1 MQDVKLCRID
11 NANINIRLDIMI
23 AGILCG
29 LGAALCQCLSYIF
42 SKKYVHKD
50 GNSFQLLF
58 SSHLIMGVFSTII
71 LGILLVEKDLPPF
84 KDYWVELLMVNGFYM
99 IGQFSFFL
107 AITKTEAS
115 RLAPLLGLKVIF
127 IAMLG
132 IFFLNTQLNA
142 WQWVA
147 VALCFIGA
155 VLSNWSG
162 KAIPTKS
169 VLWLLAA
176 VIGYALSDM
185 SIKLL
190 IDRIAVTAGQGV
202 LAMFIAATTS
212 YFYLGVF
219 SLVMV
224 LFIPQVKVKH
234 LKPAVP
240 FSCLWFS
247 AMLFLFACFGFIGPL
262 FGNIVQSGRGI
273 MAVVIGALIAKFGW
287 SEYEEK
293 LPRSI
298 LVRRIAAAMMITG
311 AIILFAVA
319 KASSQ

>member
-1 MQDVKLCRID
+1 
-11 NANINIRLDIMI
+11 
-23 AGILCG
+23 
-29 LGAALCQCLSYIF
+29 
-42 SKKYVHKD
+42 
-50 GNSFQLLF
+50 
-58 SSHLIMGVFSTII
+58 MGVFSTVI
-71 LGILLVEKDLPPF
+71 LGVLLIEKDLPPF
-84 KDYWVELLMVNGFYM
+84 KDYWLELLMVNGFYL

-115 RLAPLLGLKVIF
+115 RLAPLLGLKVIL

-132 IFFLNTQLNA
+132 ILFLNIHLNA

-147 VALCFIGA
+147 VVLCFVGA

-162 KAIPTKS
+162 KTIPMKG
-169 VLWLLAA
+169 VLWLLTA
-176 VIGYALSDM
+176 VVGYALSDM

-190 IDRIAVTAGQGV
+190 IDRIAVTAGKGV
-202 LAMFIAATTS
+202 LAMFIAATAS
-212 YFYLGVF
+212 YFYLGLF
-219 SLVMV
+219 SIVV
-224 LFIPQVKVKH
+224 ILFIPQVKVKH

-247 AMLFLFACFGFIGPL
+247 AMLLLFACFGFIGPL

-273 MAVVIGALIAKFGW
+273 MAVLLGALIAKFGW
-287 SEYEEK
+287 SEHEEK

-319 KASSQ
+319 KTSS